1 MRGLTAQDIL
11 AVWEAGQDQHPVDR
25 ALTVLEHGF
34 PDLTRERSARLP
46 LGQRDRLLLEL
57 RAKVF
62 GDVMTAS
69 ARCPGCGEQLEIPIA
84 VSAISGQRS
93 AVSGRQSAV
102 SRQPS
107 AVSRQRSA
115 FSLRSGKYAVR
126 FRLPDS
132 RDQAAAAVSPDP
144 AAARRALLERCVISV
159 RHGKQEVRPS
169 RLPETTVSALAGRM
183 EDLDPMAELA
193 FDLTCPQCGN
203 QWEEVLDPAG
213 FFWAEL
219 AMEAQRLLSEVH
231 TLAQAYGWREQDI
244 LALGARRRQHYL
256 GLAGS

>member
-34 PDLTRERSARLP
+34 PDLTRKRSARLP
-46 LGQRDRLLLEL
+46 LGQRDRLLLTL
-57 RAKVF
+57 RAQVF

-69 ARCPGCGEQLEIPIA
+69 ACCPKCGEQLELPIA
-84 VSAISGQRS
+84 VSEVSGQESAVSDQRS
-93 AVSGRQSAV
+93 AVSRRQAS
-102 SRQPS
+102 
-107 AVSRQRSA
+107 

-144 AAARRALLERCVISV
+144 AAACRALLERCVASV
-159 RHGKQEVRPS
+159 RHGKRRVPPS
-169 RLPETTVSALAGRM
+169 QLPDAAMSALFAR
-183 EDLDPMAELA
+183 MAELDPLA
-193 FDLTCPQCGN
+193 ELTFDLTCPQCGN
-203 QWEEVLDPAG
+203 QWQEVLDPAK

-244 LALGARRRQHYL
+244 LALSAGRRQQYL
-256 GLAGS
+256 ELVGS

>member
-1 MRGLTAQDIL
+1 MQDLTAQDIL

-46 LGQRDRLLLEL
+46 LGQRDRLLLVL
-57 RAKVF
+57 RAQVF
-62 GDVMTAS
+62 GDVMTA
-69 ARCPGCGEQLEIPIA
+69 AAGCPKCGEQLEIPIA
-84 VSAISGQRS
+84 VSEVSGQPA
-93 AVSGRQSAV
+93 AVSG
-102 SRQPS
+102 QP
-107 AVSRQRSA
+107 AA

-144 AAARRALLERCVISV
+144 TAAHRALLERCIISV

-169 RLPETTVSALAGRM
+169 RLPEATVTALAGRM
-183 EDLDPMAELA
+183 EELDPLAELT

-244 LALGARRRQHYL
+244 LALSARRRQQYL

>member
-34 PDLTRERSARLP
+34 PDLTRKRSARLP
-46 LGQRDRLLLEL
+46 LGQRDRLLLTL
-57 RAKVF
+57 RAQVF

-69 ARCPGCGEQLEIPIA
+69 ACCPKCGEQVELPIA
-84 VSAISGQRS
+84 VSE
-93 AVSGRQSAV
+93 VSGEESAV
-102 SRQPS
+102 SR
-107 AVSRQRSA
+107 RQAS
-115 FSLRSGKYAVR
+115 FSLRIGKYAVR

-144 AAARRALLERCVISV
+144 AAACRALLERCVTSI
-159 RHGKQEVRPS
+159 RQGKRRVPPS
-169 RLPETTVSALAGRM
+169 QLPDTAMPALSAR
-183 EDLDPMAELA
+183 MAELDPLA
-193 FDLTCPQCGN
+193 ELTFDLTCPQCAN
-203 QWEEVLDPAG
+203 QWQEVLDPAR

-244 LALGARRRQHYL
+244 LALSARRRQQYI